1 MEELWTNLN
10 SMRVATFGLS
20 EEQHDMVVKMLQ
32 ENKFEKGGYRL
43 TEPDVDMVDVWID
56 EAQEE
61 GNEGYANF
69 LALAIEDDAD
79 IYTLVDESLIGC
91 SQEIGEVVVYK

>member
-1 MEELWTNLN
+1 MGELWTNLN

-20 EEQHDMVVKMLQ
+20 EEQHNMVVKMLQ
-32 ENKFEKGGYRL
+32 ENKFEKGGYIL
-43 TEPDVDMVDVWID
+43 NEPDVDVVEVWID
-56 EAQEE
+56 NAQEE

-79 IYTLVDESLIGC
+79 LYTLVDEGLIGC
-91 SQEIGEVVVYK
+91 SQEIGEIAVYK